1 MKTTKYDRIR
11 YDKRIFSIRSVIPAE
26 AGIHLGIIFLD
37 SCLRR
42 SGVRSFISYSLIGL
56 YIFITASPVYSHS
69 IHYDVQPKGI
79 SVKIFYAKDNPAS
92 YSEYELFGPGDK
104 EPHQIG
110 RTDRNGFLSFLPDR
124 AGTWRIK
131 VWGDSTH
138 GFHGVTVDVK
148 VDQAL
153 RLESFSKPF
162 IATHTKLIVGISL
175 IFGLFGIFALYKSR
189 RKISS

>member
-1 MKTTKYDRIR
+1 MKTKTIGLT
-11 YDKRIFSIRSVIPAE
+11 F
-26 AGIHLGIIFLD
+26 LGWITPFFL
-37 SCLRR
+37 
-42 SGVRSFISYSLIGL
+42 FISPLFG
-56 YIFITASPVYSHS
+56 HS

-79 SVKIFYAKDNPAS
+79 SVKIFYSKDNPAS

-110 RTDRNGFLSFLPDR
+110 RTDKNGFLSFLPDR

-131 VWGDSTH
+131 VWGESTH

-153 RLESFSKPF
+153 HLESFSKPL
-162 IATHTKLIVGISL
+162 IATYTKLVVGISL

-189 RKISS
+189 RKTSS